1 MAGSPLTYA
10 LLANPKLIETGY
22 SVARGT
28 ALTAG
33 KLLFYGAVG
42 YGTYKALSQLIDKV
56 GAKQQVRQNIQNVQ
70 DTAYKAALYFTTYFQ
85 ASTIDRAKVKELVK
99 QVYAHNDFSRAAQY
113 YFNLNFGKTWKS
125 DCVALGMFCK
135 HFDSSGDLFSHLK
148 VALDDEFR
156 EIIPYLGRSGSR

>member
-1 MAGSPLTYA
+1 MGANPLTYA

-33 KLLFYGAVG
+33 KVLLYGAIG
-42 YGTYKALSQLIDKV
+42 YGTYKALSKLIDK
-56 GAKQQVRQNIQNVQ
+56 ANAQKQVKQNIQNVQ
-70 DTAYKAALYFTTYFQ
+70 DTAYKAALYFTAYFQ

-135 HFDSSGDLFSHLK
+135 HFDSSGDLFNHLK
-148 VALDDEFR
+148 VALGDEFR
-156 EIIPYLGRSGSR
+156 EIINYLGSGGSR

>member
-22 SVARGT
+22 SVAKGT

-33 KLLFYGAVG
+33 KLLLYGAIG
-42 YGTYKALSQLIDKV
+42 YGTYKAVSKIVNKAS
-56 GAKQQVRQNIQNVQ
+56 AKQQVRQNLQNVQ
-70 DTAYKAALYFTTYFQ
+70 DTAYKAALYFSAYFQ
-85 ASTIDRAKVKELVK
+85 ASTIDKAKVKELVK
-99 QVYAHNDFSRAAQY
+99 QVYLHNDLARAAQY

-125 DCVALGMFCK
+125 DCAVLGMFCK

-148 VALDDEFR
+148 VALGDEFR
-156 EIIPYLGRSGSR
+156 EIINYLGSSGGR